1 MALDERRDVRVVRSG
16 EKVSF
21 PVAWHG
27 AILGLSRPLADGDRI
42 DDLSQ
47 SALRGTALGLAHLP
61 RGTQVCH

>member
-27 AILGLSRPLADGDRI
+27 AVLDLGRPLADGDGRECQI
-42 DDLSQ
+42 DCVW
-47 SALRGTALGLAHLP
+47 AIRG
-61 RGTQVCH
+61 